1 MNLNYGLIGN
11 SCTAALISDRGDIDW
26 LCMPYFDSPSIFASL
41 LDKEKGG
48 KFGIRVGADYV
59 ITQQYIPHTNLLRTH
74 FTGKEG
80 EFEITDFMPYYTV
93 QGTNECY
100 RPSEVYRY
108 FHFIKGSPKFCVDY
122 NPKPDYARGKCIIR
136 IEGNHIESRSD
147 TNDKDRQY
155 LYSSLPLVEVLN
167 GESFTLQKDE
177 FFMLSYNEKID
188 DVDMDKEK
196 LEYCRTLVF
205 WLNWSEAT
213 RKFPAYNEVI
223 ERSLLTLKMMQFYNG
238 AVLASITTSLPE
250 VPGGVRNWD
259 YRFCWLRDASMT
271 IETLV
276 KCGHAKA
283 ARRFVKFVEST
294 FIGNHSRFQIV
305 YGIHGERQLT
315 EKTLDHLSGYAGSR
329 PVRIGNKAYLQKQ
342 NDSFGYLMNMIYQYY
357 TLVPGSTEDLEN
369 MWDMVKSIEEM
380 VMKNWCKPDRG
391 IWELRGKSAHFL
403 SSKVMCWVALDR
415 GAKIAKH
422 LGKGSYERQWNLEA
436 DAVKS
441 DVFLHG
447 WNEELHAFTQTY
459 DNNYL
464 DSSVL
469 LMEPYG
475 FIRADDPKYRSTVE
489 VIEKCLLKNGLMYR
503 YNSPDDFGC
512 PKSAFVI
519 CTFWL
524 IRAFF
529 MTGQREKARNLF
541 ENILRHT
548 NHLGIL
554 SEDIS
559 FETGEL
565 LGNFPQAYSHLA
577 LINTAMLFSD

>member
-1 MNLNYGLIGN
+1 MNLNYGLVGN

-41 LDKEKGG
+41 LDQEKGG
-48 KFGIRVGADYV
+48 RFGIRVGGDYT

-74 FTGKEG
+74 FKGAEG
-80 EFEITDFMPYYTV
+80 EFDITDFMPCYVV
-93 QGTNECY
+93 QGEAEDY
-100 RPSEVYRY
+100 HPSEVYRY
-108 FHFIKGSPKFCVDY
+108 LHLIKGSPQIRVNYD
-122 NPKPDYARGKCIIR
+122 PRPDYARGNCISS

-147 TNDKDRQY
+147 MNYKDRQY
-155 LYSSLPLVEVLN
+155 LYSSLPLDKVLT
-167 GESFTLQKDE
+167 GEPLILQKDE
-177 FFMLSYNEKID
+177 FFLLSYNEKIGE
-188 DVDMDKEK
+188 VDMDKEK
-196 LEYCRTLVF
+196 LEYCRTLVY
-205 WLNWSEAT
+205 WLNWSETT

-259 YRFCWLRDASMT
+259 YRFCWLRDASMA

-276 KCGHAKA
+276 KCGHTKA

-294 FIGNHSRFQIV
+294 FIGNHSRFQIM

-315 EKTLDHLSGYAGSR
+315 EKTLGHLSGYAGSR

-342 NDSFGYLMNMIYQYY
+342 NDSFGYLMSMIYQYY
-357 TLVPGSTEDLEN
+357 TLVPGSTDDVEN

-380 VMKNWCKPDRG
+380 VMKNWRKPDKG
-391 IWELRGKSAHFL
+391 IWEIRGQAHHFL

-415 GAKIAKH
+415 GAKIARQ
-422 LGKGSYERQWNLEA
+422 LGMGSYERQWELEA
-436 DAVKS
+436 AAVKS

-447 WNEELHAFTQTY
+447 WNHRLQAFTQTY

-475 FIRADDPKYRSTVE
+475 FIRADNPKYYSTVQA
-489 VIEKCLLKNGLMYR
+489 IGKSLFKNGLMYR

-519 CTFWL
+519 CTFWF
-524 IRAFF
+524 IRALFV
-529 MTGQREKARNLF
+529 TGQQEEARKLF
-541 ENILRHT
+541 ENILDKT
-548 NHLGIL
+548 NHLGML

-577 LINTAMLFSD
+577 LINTAMLFSK